1 MQSTLQIFNKKIGLL
16 LSSPKCQFLIRL
28 MLMTFLMVLWRQAFA
43 DDDPFKGTEGG
54 LVASMSSGGTIRKFI
69 WLVEGIAGTTILIAS
84 RNLIKAFMGVA
95 AIETLLRLVFKLAG
109 I

>member
-1 MQSTLQIFNKKIGLL
+1 
-16 LSSPKCQFLIRL
+16 
-28 MLMTFLMVLWRQAFA
+28 MVLWRQAFA